1 MLQRILYLTIKEI
14 LAIMRD
20 PRSRVVVI
28 VPPLVQLLIFSFAA
42 TLEVKNVKLAVYHR
56 DGGKWGVELVQRFAA
71 TNTFSEIVPVY
82 AEDQIDRVI
91 GEQRAIGVLVVP
103 DDFSRRIQTGQTAE
117 AQLLLDGR
125 KTNSAQ
131 IVRGY
136 AETIV
141 QQFNRDLAE
150 AAPAR
155 AGLIERHWFNPN
167 LDYLWYTVPSL
178 FAILTLLVTLL
189 VTSLSVAREREM
201 GTFEQLLVSPL
212 RASEI
217 LAGKSA
223 AALLIALIEGSVF
236 LVIAAFGFRV
246 PLEGALVLLY
256 PAFAFFLLAVI
267 GIGLFISSMSMTQQQ
282 AILGAFMFM
291 VPAVLLS
298 GFATPIENMPG
309 WLQTV
314 SLANPLRWFLVIS
327 RGIFLKDLPAR
338 VVFSNT
344 WPLMIIALITLTAAA
359 WLFRKRME

>member
-1 MLQRILYLTIKEI
+1 MSLRY
-14 LAIMRD
+14 
-20 PRSRVVVI
+20 RS
-28 VPPLVQLLIFSFAA
+28 PG
-42 TLEVKNVKLAVYHR
+42 TR
-56 DGGKWGVELVQRFAA
+56 DG
-71 TNTFSEIVPVY
+71 NI
-82 AEDQIDRVI
+82 
-91 GEQRAIGVLVVP
+91 RAI
-103 DDFSRRIQTGQTAE
+103 A
-117 AQLLLDGR
+117 
-125 KTNSAQ
+125 
-131 IVRGY
+131 
-136 AETIV
+136 
-141 QQFNRDLAE
+141 
-150 AAPAR
+150 
-155 AGLIERHWFNPN
+155 
-167 LDYLWYTVPSL
+167 
-178 FAILTLLVTLL
+178 
-189 VTSLSVAREREM
+189 
-201 GTFEQLLVSPL
+201 VSPL

-291 VPAVLLS
+291 VPGVLLS